1 MRMSRVEISRAC
13 CDGCVM
19 VRALTTLVV
28 LSAVYSMHKER
39 GEGWVCMLC
48 AILCVSLRCRK
59 FFAAQRGKERGE
71 REREGGE
78 RNIKANC

>member
-28 LSAVYSMHKER
+28 LSAVYSMYKER
-39 GEGWVCMLC
+39 GGFVCFVRFC
-48 AILCVSLRCRK
+48 
-59 FFAAQRGKERGE
+59 GYP
-71 REREGGE
+71 
-78 RNIKANC
+78 